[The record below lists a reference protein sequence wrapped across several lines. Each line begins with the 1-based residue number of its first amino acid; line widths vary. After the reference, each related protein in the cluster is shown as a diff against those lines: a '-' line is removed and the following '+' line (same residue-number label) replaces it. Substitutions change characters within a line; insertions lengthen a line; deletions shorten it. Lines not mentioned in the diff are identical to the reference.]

1 MASNQLATVEPI
13 PPLDLKA
20 PRLESLPSWAM
31 TMNQKCMDLRK
42 NDAYR
47 IGTHG
52 RKVVTLPASSMPS
65 QTQRAFIERRV
76 AELDLMTQP
85 GPAKEI
91 DATIGAIIVRYA
103 TARQDDDMMRARM
116 EGYRIVLRDF
126 PAWAVREAYARWL
139 KGEIGREHDASFP
152 PPERVLH
159 ECAKNL
165 TLAAVGQKVGLQLI
179 LDAEGYQP
187 LSEEEMAERRARL
200 DELVHNIATTA
211 SPEDRGP
218 GKPKRRPETPE
229 EQTRKEQILKSP
241 GKGILA
247 GLRELQESENA
258 AQR

>member
-1 MASNQLATVEPI
+1 
-13 PPLDLKA
+13 
-20 PRLESLPSWAM
+20 M
-31 TMNQKCMDLRK
+31 TN
-42 NDAYR
+42 
-47 IGTHG
+47 
-52 RKVVTLPASSMPS
+52 
-65 QTQRAFIERRV
+65 
-76 AELDLMTQP
+76 P

-139 KGEIGREHDASFP
+139 KGEIGREYDASFP

-159 ECAKNL
+159 DCAKSL
-165 TLAAVGQKVGLQLI
+165 VMATIGQKVGLQLV

-187 LSEEEMAERRARL
+187 LSEAEMAERRQRL
-200 DELVHNIATTA
+200 DALMQNIATTA

-218 GKPKRRPETPE
+218 GKLKPQPETPE
-229 EQTRKEQILKSP
+229 EQARRERILKNP

-247 GLRELQESENA
+247 ELREKMEADRA
-258 AQR
+258 AAE

>member
-1 MASNQLATVEPI
+1 M
-13 PPLDLKA
+13 
-20 PRLESLPSWAM
+20 
-31 TMNQKCMDLRK
+31 
-42 NDAYR
+42 
-47 IGTHG
+47 
-52 RKVVTLPASSMPS
+52 LPASSMPS
-65 QTQRAFIERRV
+65 LTQRAFIERRV

-103 TARQDDDMMRARM
+103 TARQDDDMMLARM

-139 KGEIGREHDASFP
+139 KGEIGREYDASFP

-159 ECAKNL
+159 DAAKGL
-165 TLAAVGQKVGLQLI
+165 VLAAIGQKVGLQLI

-187 LSEEEMAERRARL
+187 PSEAEMAERRKRL
-200 DELVHNIATTA
+200 EELTQRIAETA

-218 GKPKRRPETPE
+218 GKPKRRAESPE
-229 EQTRKEQILKSP
+229 EQARKEQILKNP

-247 GLRELQESENA
+247 GLRELQEAGHA
-258 AQR
+258 AAE